1 MPRPGPD
8 FAFLTDPSA
17 PRTPPLPVIG
27 PLARVVAARL
37 RSPRWGE
44 VSFRPSSPPATPPS
58 PLARGVVVLVRGD
71 APHRLVAG
79 CLSRTRAARR
89 AGVRLLA
96 LGGRLA
102 GQGALALGLA
112 RETGLPVSPGVALEA
127 AALLDAAL
135 FVLRWR
141 GVDPARARAV
151 VLVGSGTP
159 AAGEAMVEY
168 LGDRTGRVGVYGLD
182 GFRRLTL
189 ADRMRATTG
198 AVLEVY
204 RSVERC
210 LLVADLLVVSGEGG
224 EGDPLEEF
232 GPGPDSFPGR
242 RTTVIADL
250 VPGRTAPGPA
260 RSGPP
265 QAIVRLAGPGPDG
278 QGPLGLTRGG
288 DAVVAPPLRLKRVF
302 FARPAGWTGRP
313 EPGAPDGLL
322 SAPLVEAMTRA
333 WGLAG
338 FAGRASAGERPAGR
352 RPLSPEAM
360 TWIRGRAEVLGL
372 RPAALALSL
381 TGAGGGPYNRLNL
394 RSGS

>member
-71 APHRLVAG
+71 NPHRLVAG

-210 LLVADLLVVSGEGG
+210 LLVADLLVVTGEGG
-224 EGDPLEEF
+224 EADPLEEF

-260 RSGPP
+260 RSDPP

-278 QGPLGLTRGG
+278 PPLGLTRGG
-288 DAVVAPPLRLKRVF
+288 DAVAAPPLRLKRVF

-338 FAGRASAGERPAGR
+338 FAGRAGAGERPAGR

-360 TWIRGRAEVLGL
+360 TWIRRRAELLGL
-372 RPAALALSL
+372 RPAALVLSL